1 MPLARELWFAMAEV
15 WALPKINGVV
25 NTSKEWLLH
34 ALEPLPDIERAMLLM
49 TLWLC

>member
-1 MPLARELWFAMAEV
+1 MPSCSLDVVCYGRSLGLLE
-15 WALPKINGVV
+15 INDIE
-25 NTSKEWLLH
+25 NTGKEWLLH

>member
-1 MPLARELWFAMAEV
+1 MAEV
-15 WALPKINGVV
+15 WVLLEINEIE
-25 NTSKEWLLH
+25 NMCKEWSLH